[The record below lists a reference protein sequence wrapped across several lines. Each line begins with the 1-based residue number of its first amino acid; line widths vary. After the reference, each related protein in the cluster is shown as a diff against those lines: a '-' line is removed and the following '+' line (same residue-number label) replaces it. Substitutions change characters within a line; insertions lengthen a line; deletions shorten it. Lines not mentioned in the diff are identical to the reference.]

1 MSLAV
6 DQNDARAFSAL
17 VETGV
22 AVVVGVVVELFVV
35 VAEVE
40 IGVLGWS
47 QQQPNGIALC
57 SYFSYDAQH

>member
-1 MSLAV
+1 MSWAV

-22 AVVVGVVVELFVV
+22 VVVVVGVVVEIFVV

-40 IGVLGWS
+40 LGWS
-47 QQQPNGIALC
+47 
-57 SYFSYDAQH
+57 